1 MEDGY
6 VETSLLCHR
15 TGGIGGILESSI
27 MLSGS
32 GRTGFFEKPP
42 GFCFTKIQKTILRRE
57 WKLFKPSH

>member
-27 MLSGS
+27 ILSGDA
-32 GRTGFFEKPP
+32 
-42 GFCFTKIQKTILRRE
+42 E
-57 WKLFKPSH
+57 WEW